1 MTLVS
6 ENEKQRIA
14 EAIRVAEQK
23 TCGEIFCVV
32 ARGSGSYRLVPV
44 AWAAA
49 VALFVPLPL
58 IEFTEASVEAIYMIQ
73 LCAFIGV
80 SLILSHPKLRARA
93 VPKLA
98 RIERAQRAAMQ
109 QFLAH
114 GLQNTKERTGVLI
127 FVSAAERYA
136 AIIAD
141 EGINAK
147 VDQSVWDGAMADLI
161 TAIKEKHA
169 ADGLVAAIERCGTVL
184 AQHFPPRPGDK
195 NEIPNKL
202 VEI

>member
-1 MTLVS
+1 MLIS
-6 ENEKQRIA
+6 DNEKKRVADAIA
-14 EAIRVAEQK
+14 AAEQK
-23 TCGEIFCVV
+23 TSGEIFCVI
-32 ARGSGSYRLVPV
+32 AKRSDSYRLVPV
-44 AWAAA
+44 AWGAAL
-49 VALFVPLPL
+49 ALFVPIPL

-73 LCAFIGV
+73 LSAFILA
-80 SLILSHPKLRARA
+80 SLILSHPKVVVHA

-98 RIERAQRAAMQ
+98 RFERAQRAAMQ

-114 GLQNTKERTGVLI
+114 GLQNTKDRTGVLI
-127 FVSAAERYA
+127 YVSVAERHA
-136 AIIAD
+136 SIIAD

-161 TAIKEKHA
+161 TAIKDKRA
-169 ADGLVAAIERCGTVL
+169 GDGLIAAIERCGVVL
-184 AQHFPPRPGDK
+184 AQHFPARLDNR

>member
-6 ENEKQRIA
+6 DTDKQRIA
-14 EAIRVAEQK
+14 DAIRAAEQK
-23 TCGEIFCVV
+23 TSGEIFCVI
-32 ARGSGSYRLVPV
+32 ARHSGSYRLVPV

-73 LCAFIGV
+73 LSAFIAV
-80 SLILSHPKLRARA
+80 SLILAHPKMRVRA

-98 RIERAQRAAMQ
+98 RLERAQRAAMR
-109 QFLAH
+109 QFLAQ
-114 GLQNTKERTGVLI
+114 GMQNTKDRTGVLI
-127 FVSAAERYA
+127 FVSVAERYA

-161 TAIKEKHA
+161 TAIKEKRA
-169 ADGLVAAIERCGTVL
+169 ADGLAAAVERCGAVL
-184 AQHFPPRPGDK
+184 AEHFPAKPGDK